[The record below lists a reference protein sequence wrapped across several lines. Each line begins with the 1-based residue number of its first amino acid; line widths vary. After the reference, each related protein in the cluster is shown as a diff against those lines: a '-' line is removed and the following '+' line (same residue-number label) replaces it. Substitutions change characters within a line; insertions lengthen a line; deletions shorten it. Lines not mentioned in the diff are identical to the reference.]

1 MTETPSPRSPAPPLE
16 PSPGDPHHGGT
27 MSATAP
33 SRGLASRASRNAVMA
48 VAARV
53 STLVVG
59 LILTPLILSNL
70 KEQLY
75 GLIIVIGSLYDYL
88 SLLRGGVGAAMQRY
102 VTLNHHAGDHERAR
116 QYYASGF
123 WLTAILRSVVLLAG
137 LALAWPITAFLQLA
151 PAVRPE
157 AAVGVGLQMLAAI
170 ITDLGIV
177 FAVPIYVTGRLATVS
192 SVQLTQGWVRL
203 LIVLAAFTLFGP
215 HLPVYGAALVVIEL
229 VGMLTVAVLAQR
241 RGTVGPVFPA
251 FQLGG
256 PGIRRDLFR
265 YGGFALLSQIAI
277 LLYVAADNLFIGRLY
292 GPAAITHYSLGARWT
307 PIVLGLIFALT
318 SGLTPFFTM
327 LEAQGQA
334 ARSRGALLRTVA
346 VMTSVSV
353 PLCFTPCICGDL
365 FLLRWVGPGYPD
377 SPMYLIAMLA
387 PAVVEGALS
396 PVFMALTA
404 RGRIGWVAA
413 ADISVAVCNVAV
425 SLVLALGFGLGILG
439 FALGNS
445 FALVSKNLVMVI
457 LARRLDPTFPSP
469 GEVYRTMPRAMLGA
483 APGLVLLWLLR
494 PVYQGNLASVMIA
507 GVLGGMLALAGSVV
521 LSLGAAEI
529 RHLWA
534 ALPLVGTGRDRAE
547 LP

>member
-1 MTETPSPRSPAPPLE
+1 
-16 PSPGDPHHGGT
+16 
-27 MSATAP
+27 MSASAP
-33 SRGLASRASRNAVMA
+33 VRGLASHASRNAVMA

-59 LILTPLILSNL
+59 LILTPVILSNL

-75 GLIIVIGSLYDYL
+75 GLVVVIGSLYDYL

-102 VTLNHHAGDHERAR
+102 VTLNHHAGEPERAR

-137 LALAWPITAFLQLA
+137 LALAWPITAFLHLDR
-151 PAVRPE
+151 AVRPE
-157 AAVGVGLQMLAAI
+157 AALGVGLQIVAAV
-170 ITDLGIV
+170 ITDLAIV
-177 FAVPIYVTGRLATVS
+177 LAVPIYVTGRLATIS
-192 SVQLTQGWVRL
+192 RVQLVQGWVRL
-203 LIVLAAFTLFGP
+203 AIVFAAFALFGP

-229 VGMLTVAVLAQR
+229 VGMVTVAVLAQR
-241 RGTVGPVFPA
+241 RGTVGPVLPA
-251 FQLGG
+251 FQLGA
-256 PGIRRDLFR
+256 PAVRLDLFR

-292 GPAAITHYSLGARWT
+292 GPGAITHYSLGARWT

-327 LEAQGQA
+327 LEAHGQA
-334 ARSRGALLRTVA
+334 VRSRDALLRTIA
-346 VMTSVSV
+346 VMTAVSV
-353 PLCFTPCICGDL
+353 PACFTPCVCGDL

-377 SPMYLIAMLA
+377 SPTYLIAMLA

-404 RGRIGWVAA
+404 RGRIGWVAT
-413 ADISVAVCNVAV
+413 ADIGVAVCNVAV

-457 LARRLDPTFPSP
+457 LARRRDPAFPSP
-469 GEVYRTMPRAMLGA
+469 REVYRTMPRAMLGA
-483 APGLVLLWLLR
+483 APGLALLWLLR
-494 PVYQGNLASVMIA
+494 PVYQGSLA
-507 GVLGGMLALAGSVV
+507 GVLAAGLLGGTLALAGSVY
-521 LSLGAAEI
+521 LSLGTAEI
-529 RHLWA
+529 RRLWA
-534 ALPLVGTGRDRAE
+534 ALPLVGAGHDRAR

>member
-1 MTETPSPRSPAPPLE
+1 
-16 PSPGDPHHGGT
+16 

-33 SRGLASRASRNAVMA
+33 PRSLTSLASRNAITA

-59 LILTPLILSNL
+59 LILTPFVLANL
-70 KEQLY
+70 RAELY
-75 GLIIVIGSLYDYL
+75 GLIVVIGSLYDYL

-102 VTLNHHAGDHERAR
+102 VTLNHHAGDHEQAR
-116 QYYASGF
+116 RYYASGF

-177 FAVPIYVTGRLATVS
+177 FAVPIYVTGRMATVS
-192 SVQLTQGWVRL
+192 RVQLVQGWVRL
-203 LIVLAAFTLFGP
+203 GIVLAAFTLFGP
-215 HLPVYGAALVVIEL
+215 HLPVYGAALVLIEL
-229 VGMLTVAVLAQR
+229 MGMLHGGRARASAT
-241 RGTVGPVFPA
+241 GTVGPSSRPSSSA
-251 FQLGG
+251 
-256 PGIRRDLFR
+256 RR
-265 YGGFALLSQIAI
+265 GSAGTSSAMAGFALLSQIAI

-307 PIVLGLIFALT
+307 PIVLGMIFALT

-334 ARSRGALLRTVA
+334 VRSRDALLRSIA
-346 VMTSVSV
+346 VMTAVSV
-353 PLCFTPCICGDL
+353 PACFTPCVFGDL
-365 FLLRWVGPGYPD
+365 FLLRWVGPDYPD
-377 SPMYLIAMLA
+377 SPIYLIAMLA

-404 RGRIGWVAA
+404 RGRIGWVAT
-413 ADISVAVCNVAV
+413 ADIGVAICNVAV
-425 SLVLALGFGLGILG
+425 SLILALGFRLGILG

-445 FALVSKNLVMVI
+445 FALVTKNLVMVV
-457 LARRLDPTFPSP
+457 LARRWDPTFPALK
-469 GEVYRTMPRAMLGA
+469 EVYRTMPLAVIGS
-483 APGLVLLWLLR
+483 APGLALLWLLR
-494 PVYQGNLASVMIA
+494 PVFQGSLAGVMLA
-507 GVLGGMLALAGSVV
+507 GVLGGSLALAGSVLV
-521 LSLGAAEI
+521 ALGPAEI
-529 RHLWA
+529 RRLWA
-534 ALPLVGTGRDRAE
+534 VLPGVATLRDRMKRS
-547 LP
+547 